1 MAARDTTAG
10 GFSSSKLLKSL
21 IWMLMYLLLWCRY
34 MKCLNQ
40 GMRREA
46 VQEERGIGK
55 GSVAQCES
63 RLGSLERNF

>member
-1 MAARDTTAG
+1 MTLGQIPFPQDYAESCHKFCSVTMD
-10 GFSSSKLLKSL
+10 SVSVILSL
-21 IWMLMYLLLWCRY
+21 CVCRY

-55 GSVAQCES
+55 G
-63 RLGSLERNF
+63 